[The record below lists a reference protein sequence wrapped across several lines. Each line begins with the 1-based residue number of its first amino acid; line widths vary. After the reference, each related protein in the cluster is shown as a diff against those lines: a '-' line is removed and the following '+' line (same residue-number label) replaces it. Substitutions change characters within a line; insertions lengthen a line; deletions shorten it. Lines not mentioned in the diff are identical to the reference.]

1 MSYKRIYNFSAGPA
15 MMPVPVLEEIQRDLV
30 ALPGVGMSILEI
42 SHRSKAFEAIL
53 AETEADI
60 RALAA
65 IPSNYRVLF
74 LPGGASLQF
83 SMVPMNFLAS
93 SATADYIDGGSWAEK
108 AIKEAKKVGTV
119 NVAAS
124 TKGEGYTRIPG
135 QTELKLTPGAAYVH
149 MTSNNTIE
157 GTEYK
162 RLPDVGAAP
171 LIADTSS
178 DMFSR
183 PLEVSRYALIY
194 SGAQKNMG
202 PAGVTVVII
211 RDDLITRSAA
221 RKTTLP
227 TMMSYAVHAESNS
240 LYNTPPTFAI
250 YSVGLVMKWLASQGG
265 LAAIARINERK
276 AGKLYAEIDR
286 TGFYRGTARKEHRS
300 LMNITFRLPSEDLE
314 KAFVKKSAAA
324 GMDGLEGHR
333 SVGGIRASLYNAFPE
348 AGVDELVNFMK
359 EFERSHG

>member
-1 MSYKRIYNFSAGPA
+1 
-15 MMPVPVLEEIQRDLV
+15 MMPVPVLEEMQRDLV
-30 ALPGVGMSILEI
+30 ALPGVGMSILEV

-53 AETEADI
+53 AETEASI
-60 RALAA
+60 RALAGV
-65 IPSNYRVLF
+65 PSNYRVLF

-93 SATADYIDGGSWAEK
+93 SATADYVDAGSWAEK
-108 AIKEAKKVGTV
+108 AIKEAKKAGTV
-119 NVAAS
+119 NIAAS
-124 TKGEGYTRIPG
+124 TKGEGYTRIPA

-149 MTSNNTIE
+149 ITSNNTIE

-162 RLPDVGAAP
+162 QLPDVGAAP
-171 LIADTSS
+171 LVADTSS

-183 PLEVSRYALIY
+183 PLEVSRHALIY

-202 PAGVTVVII
+202 PAGVTIVII
-211 RDDLITRSAA
+211 RDDLVARSSA
-221 RKTTLP
+221 RKSSLP

-250 YSVGLVMKWLASQGG
+250 YAVGLVMKWLAAQGG
-265 LAAIARINERK
+265 LTAMAAINERK

-286 TGFYRGTARKEHRS
+286 TAFYRGTARKEHRS
-300 LMNITFRLPSEDLE
+300 IMNITFRLPSEDLE
-314 KAFVKKSAAA
+314 KTFVKKSAEV

-348 AGVDELVNFMK
+348 AGVDELVTFMK

>member
-1 MSYKRIYNFSAGPA
+1 MSFERIYNFSSGPA
-15 MMPVPVLEEIQRDLV
+15 MLPVPVLEEMQRDLV

-42 SHRSKAFEAIL
+42 SHRSKLFEAIL
-53 AETEADI
+53 AH
-60 RALAA
+60 
-65 IPSNYRVLF
+65 
-74 LPGGASLQF
+74 
-83 SMVPMNFLAS
+83 
-93 SATADYIDGGSWAEK
+93 
-108 AIKEAKKVGTV
+108 IKEAKKVGTV

-202 PAGVTVVII
+202 PAGVTIVII
-211 RDDLITRSAA
+211 RDDLVARSAG
-221 RKTTLP
+221 RKSSLP
-227 TMMSYAVHAESNS
+227 TMMSYAVHAENNS
-240 LYNTPPTFAI
+240 LYNTPPAFAV
-250 YSVGLVMKWLASQGG
+250 YALGLVMKWLVRAGG
-265 LAAIARINERK
+265 
-276 AGKLYAEIDR
+276 
-286 TGFYRGTARKEHRS
+286 
-300 LMNITFRLPSEDLE
+300 
-314 KAFVKKSAAA
+314 AAA
-324 GMDGLEGHR
+324 
-333 SVGGIRASLYNAFPE
+333 A
-348 AGVDELVNFMK
+348 
-359 EFERSHG
+359 